1 MNGKDYGD
9 RILKAMIAIIE
20 RIKKCRDD
28 DDSTIGRTAQ
38 YLGINKESSLM
49 RVMQDDA
56 LELIMD
62 ELSDEVIELID
73 ALWAVQEQ
81 REFLSGLIGAPE
93 EFNNELKQSFMKGI

>member
-20 RIKKCRDD
+20 CIKKCRDD
-28 DDSTIGRTAQ
+28 DDSTIGRTAR
-38 YLGINKESSLM
+38 YLGINKESALI

-62 ELSDEVIELID
+62 ELSDEVIELVD

-81 REFLSGLIGAPE
+81 REFLSGLIDAPE